1 MNYLSNL
8 VKAKLNG
15 AIIQND
21 KFTPLR
27 PVKDWTVEKQLYSKF
42 LQVPDKSRGYNASL
56 PQAVQN
62 LKFLLKR

>member
-8 VKAKLNG
+8 LKAKLNG

-21 KFTPLR
+21 KFSPLR
-27 PVKDWTVEKQLYSKF
+27 PIRDYTVENQLHSKF
-42 LQVPDKSRGYNASL
+42 LQVPDKSRGYNAS
-56 PQAVQN
+56 PIQAIQN

>member
-1 MNYLSNL
+1 MNYLSDFL
-8 VKAKLNG
+8 KAKLNG
-15 AIIQND
+15 AILQNNRI
-21 KFTPLR
+21 TPLR
-27 PVKDWTVEKQLYSKF
+27 PIRDYTVENQLHSKF